1 MWSPLV
7 YCNVWAYCCLLLGSG
22 THLYRITFVFY
33 FEQQQSLVNQQTL
46 KDNLQLMRLVSQY
59 IECFY
64 PVAMYRLIVYSRYL
78 MCIFEFIVSVW
89 QDWLHAGS
97 NMSFQTLWSR
107 LMLFDW
113 CFFTNV
119 YLIKWAVVYNKYI
132 FYIFCLFDSLS
143 FLTTLSAI
151 LYALHRLLTPA
162 WHAPCI
168 GKTYE

>member
-1 MWSPLV
+1 MWSPLI

-22 THLYRITFVFY
+22 THLYWITFF
-33 FEQQQSLVNQQTL
+33 FLLWTTTIFSKPTNFKGQFAVNETSFSVHWML
-46 KDNLQLMRLVSQY
+46 LPGSNV
-59 IECFY
+59 
-64 PVAMYRLIVYSRYL
+64 RLIVYSRYL

-119 YLIKWAVVYNKYI
+119 YVIKWAVVYNKYI